1 MYEQMESEERIH
13 EDNNEANNNWSK
25 NLIKDLKYN
34 LIIKVFLVY

>member
-25 NLIKDLKYN
+25 N
-34 LIIKVFLVY
+34 